1 MLLHPLIL
9 LILLIPLILLH
20 NRESGKIIS
29 DRSMIIYEI
38 NLVLGCWISG
48 VSVHSPSSPPCPPQ
62 LIVNDVVLIRNM
74 PAFTLGR
81 NRIMVSL

>member
-48 VSVHSPSSPPCPPQ
+48 VVSPFPLISPMPPSA
-62 LIVNDVVLIRNM
+62 DR
-74 PAFTLGR
+74 
-81 NRIMVSL
+81 